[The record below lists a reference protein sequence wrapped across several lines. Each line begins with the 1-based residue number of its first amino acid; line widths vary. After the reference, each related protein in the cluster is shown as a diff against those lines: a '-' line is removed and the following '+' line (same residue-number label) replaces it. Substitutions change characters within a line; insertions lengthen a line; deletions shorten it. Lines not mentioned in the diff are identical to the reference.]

1 MARAPAARGAAD
13 EALVPPAAASQSDL
27 VRLACERRA
36 LHAEG
41 LLAAGATAALA
52 AAGDLP
58 GLAVAPLAL
67 LYAAMTLGWV
77 ARFLAMLGREC
88 PRCGGLFFYSLERL
102 LYSLPYLR
110 ARCAHCDE
118 PLGPARKEADRV
130 GRRAVNRRR
139 AKFIS

>member
-1 MARAPAARGAAD
+1 VVAD
-13 EALVPPAAASQSDL
+13 GDGVPSAAAAPTLS
-27 VRLACERRA
+27 RLARERRA

-41 LLAAGATAALA
+41 LVAAAAGAALA

-58 GLAVAPLAL
+58 GLALAPLAL

-77 ARFLAMLGREC
+77 GRFVALLGCQC

-110 ARCAHCDE
+110 GRCAHCDE
-118 PLGPARKEADRV
+118 PLRSPR
-130 GRRAVNRRR
+130 
-139 AKFIS
+139 